1 MNRESEFI
9 SISSEDLRRYDN
21 RPGFDLVSC
30 QEVGLP
36 VYKITVD
43 VLTQIRKPIPPIEE
57 FVLRSIDAGLSSE
70 EEIAGFLGL
79 ELSTTREAMV
89 NLRLS
94 EDIDLIAPDAS
105 PIQIWKLTKKGERT
119 LGEAK
124 IIVPEERTFDINFD
138 GLLRTPRWYGQS
150 EKMLL
155 KPRNLRDE
163 GVVEIEPSP
172 KRPPELSDLS
182 IKDIDKIIREILGNS
197 KSRNPK
203 NQNELDVLALKA
215 IERRQRFFQPSTA
228 LIYKAKDSDEIQ
240 VAFIVDDILS
250 SEHEATFARSN
261 GAKKIRSQILDAL
274 QENEPLKLA
283 KEILGNDFVNNHLE
297 NLVDLDNV
305 AEEVALVTSQ
315 IESEIKSTQEQL
327 DRIDDVNEKDE
338 LRQELH
344 EKDERI
350 AELKAQL
357 DFVISS
363 CPIRLLEMYDHR
375 PLLEEALKDTQERL
389 MIISPWIRA
398 NSVNRWFLQEFENL
412 LKRGVQ
418 VFIGYG
424 LGEKDENRYSQD
436 IKVEKALQKLANR
449 YSTCFTLK
457 RLGDTHAKIL
467 ISDTN
472 FAVTTSFNWLSFK
485 GERDRTFRDERGT
498 LVSDCQKIDEL
509 FDNLLRRFTN
519 S

>member
-70 EEIAGFLGL
+70 EEIAAFLGL

-94 EDIDLIAPDAS
+94 EDIDLIATDAS
-105 PIQIWKLTKKGERT
+105 QIQTWKLTKKGERT
-119 LGEAK
+119 LKEAK

-138 GLLRTPRWYGQS
+138 GLLRIPRWYGQL
-150 EKMLL
+150 EKALL
-155 KPRNLRDE
+155 KPKDLRYE
-163 GVVEIEPSP
+163 GILEIEPSP
-172 KRPPELSDLS
+172 KSPPELSDLS
-182 IKDIDKIIREILGNS
+182 IKDIDQIIREILGDS
-197 KSRNPK
+197 KGLKYK
-203 NQNELDVLALKA
+203 NDNGLDVLALKA

-228 LIYKAKDSDEIQ
+228 LVYKAKDSDEIQ
-240 VAFIVDDILS
+240 VTFIVDGLLS
-250 SEHEATFARSN
+250 SKHEAAFARSN

-315 IESEIKSTQEQL
+315 IKSTQEQL

-436 IKVEKALQKLANR
+436 IKVEKALQKLAKR